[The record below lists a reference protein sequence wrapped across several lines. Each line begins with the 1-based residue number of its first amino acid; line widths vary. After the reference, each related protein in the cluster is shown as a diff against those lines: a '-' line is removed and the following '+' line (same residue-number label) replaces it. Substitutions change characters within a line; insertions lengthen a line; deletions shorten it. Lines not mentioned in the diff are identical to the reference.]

1 MKKEKDYYAALGAS
15 VSELLKR
22 TCLTNKN
29 VCKALGIGHDPLN
42 ELKKG

>member
-1 MKKEKDYYAALGAS
+1 MKKEKYAALGAS

>member
-29 VCKALGIGHDPLN
+29 VCKALGIGHYPLN
-42 ELKKG
+42 VLKKG